1 VEGDRLPEDP
11 DGRRDLDVIGASAG
25 GVEVLTRVVNDL
37 PTDLRATVCIVLQ
50 ALTEAAGTTLQ
61 RVSDTAEVDHFAD
74 EAGAA

>member
-1 VEGDRLPEDP
+1 MQGDRLPEDP
-11 DGRRDLDVIGASAG
+11 DGRCDLVVIGASAG
-25 GVEVLTRVVNDL
+25 GVEVLTPVVNDL

-61 RVSDTAEVDHFAD
+61 WVSDTAEVDHFAD